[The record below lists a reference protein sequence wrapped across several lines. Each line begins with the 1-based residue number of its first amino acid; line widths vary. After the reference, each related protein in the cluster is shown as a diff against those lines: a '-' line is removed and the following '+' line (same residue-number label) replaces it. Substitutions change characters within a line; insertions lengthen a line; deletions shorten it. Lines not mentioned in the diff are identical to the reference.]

1 MRRNR
6 KKIKLIVQQG
16 DIFTRDYI
24 VTSKVYA
31 GFIDTFADKNPLHTD
46 KAFAEKH
53 GIPEVV
59 MHGNILNGF
68 LSHFIGEE
76 LPQKNVI
83 IHSQS
88 INFYKP
94 VFLNDTVSLQAEIFS
109 VSEAVKTYSFNFIF
123 RKQSG
128 IRVAKGTIQIGL
140 L

>member
-1 MRRNR
+1 M
-6 KKIKLIVQQG
+6 QQG
-16 DIFTRDYI
+16 DIFTRKYV
-24 VTSKVYA
+24 VTDKVYN
-31 GFIDTFADKNPLHTD
+31 GFIETFADKNPLHTD
-46 KAFAEKH
+46 KSFAEKL
-53 GIPEVV
+53 GMPEVV

-76 LPQKNVI
+76 LPLKNVI

-94 VFLNDTVSLQAEIFS
+94 VFLNETVSLQAEIAS

-128 IRVAKGTIQIGL
+128 IRVAKGKIQIGL

>member
-1 MRRNR
+1 M
-6 KKIKLIVQQG
+6 QQG
-16 DIFTRDYI
+16 DTFTKEYV
-24 VTSKVYA
+24 VTEKVYT
-31 GFIDTFADKNPLHTD
+31 GFIEVFSDHNPLHTD
-46 KAFAEKH
+46 KVFAEKL
-53 GIPEVV
+53 GMPEVV

-94 VFLNDTVSLQAEIFS
+94 VFLNDIVSLQAEIFS
-109 VSEAVKTYSFNFIF
+109 VSEAVKTYLFNFIF
-123 RKQSG
+123 RNQSG

>member
-1 MRRNR
+1 M
-6 KKIKLIVQQG
+6 QQG
-16 DIFTRDYI
+16 DIFTKDYI
-24 VTSKVYA
+24 VTEAVYK
-31 GFIDTFADKNPLHTD
+31 GFIEIFSDRNPLHTD
-46 KAFAEKH
+46 KVFAGKF
-53 GIPEVV
+53 GMPEVV

-94 VFLNDTVSLQAEIFS
+94 VFLNDALSMQAEIVS
-109 VSEAVKTYSFNFIF
+109 YSEAVKTYLLNFIF

-128 IRVAKGTIQIGL
+128 LRVAKGTIQIGL

>member
-1 MRRNR
+1 M
-6 KKIKLIVQQG
+6 QPG
-16 DIFTRDYI
+16 DIFTKEYI
-24 VTSKVYA
+24 VTEKVYR
-31 GFIDTFADKNPLHTD
+31 GFTDIFSDYNPLHTD
-46 KAFAEKH
+46 KVFAEKL
-53 GIPEVV
+53 GMPEVV

-68 LSHFIGEE
+68 LSHFIGEV

-94 VFLNDTVSLQAEIFS
+94 VFLNDAVVLQAEIVS
-109 VSEAVKTYSFNFIF
+109 VSEAVKTYSFSFIF

-128 IRVAKGTIQIGL
+128 VRVAKGTIQIGL

>member
-1 MRRNR
+1 M
-6 KKIKLIVQQG
+6 QQG
-16 DIFTRDYI
+16 DIFTKEYV
-24 VTSKVYA
+24 VTEKIYK
-31 GFIDTFADKNPLHTD
+31 GFIEVFSDHNPLHTD
-46 KAFAEKH
+46 KLFAEKL
-53 GIPEVV
+53 GMPEVV

-94 VFLNDTVSLQAEIFS
+94 VFLNDIVSLQAEIVS
-109 VSEAVKTYSFNFIF
+109 VSEAVRTYLFNFIF
-123 RKQSG
+123 RNQSG
-128 IRVAKGTIQIGL
+128 VRVAKGTIQIGL